1 MGQTIQLGGDS
12 FGVFCLLL
20 AVVPGCDLGEHPV
33 SPQPHWV
40 ATSHPQHLSE
50 QHNAPETPNPSK
62 TLSKTHPSFTLHPR
76 QPQAA
81 LIASADLTSWK
92 LYKKGWPQPKT
103 PTGFQQ
109 VLEPGSREPARG
121 GSSRHLRA
129 LLQAHQLGPST
140 ISTKSYFPA
149 MLGLCQRQKG
159 GREEQEI
166 LSIPVGCCKPPLF
179 GVHSPFLAPDVVLLH
194 RVAKIGV
201 LRARYDFGP
210 LGVDVEGVAE
220 PWGERRRIPSGRVL
234 RCWGK
239 ALLWCGRPDPTG
251 VILRG
256 AEPPSTG
263 PFMLFWAQKSPKKPP
278 APTFP

>member
-1 MGQTIQLGGDS
+1 MNLPGAAPHGTCKPCSKHTSLAPAPSAPNLTFLPCLGS
-12 FGVFCLLL
+12 
-20 AVVPGCDLGEHPV
+20 ANPKKVVG
-33 SPQPHWV
+33 
-40 ATSHPQHLSE
+40 
-50 QHNAPETPNPSK
+50 K
-62 TLSKTHPSFTLHPR
+62 
-76 QPQAA
+76 
-81 LIASADLTSWK
+81 
-92 LYKKGWPQPKT
+92 
-103 PTGFQQ
+103 
-109 VLEPGSREPARG
+109 
-121 GSSRHLRA
+121 
-129 LLQAHQLGPST
+129 
-140 ISTKSYFPA
+140 
-149 MLGLCQRQKG
+149 
-159 GREEQEI
+159 EQEI
-166 LSIPVGCCKPPLF
+166 LSIPVGCCNPPLF
-179 GVHSPFLAPDVVLLH
+179 GAHSPFLAPDVVLLH
-194 RVAKIGV
+194 RVAEISI